1 MPRPEPGDEMEYI
14 KAQELSAAS
23 FKPFGHVI
31 ELPDRNP
38 DITRDNLSWWGNLFD
53 IPRTDI
59 FSLGFLRIYRKSF
72 VTDALERHI
81 KAPEIFIPI
90 QGTGVMPFAPA
101 SPAGEEPAVPNESA
115 LTAFILD
122 GTKGIVINQ
131 GVWHS
136 PGLAVTGQLDFILT
150 VRKETA
156 DDIDIKMI
164 KPQRI
169 LL

>member
-1 MPRPEPGDEMEYI
+1 MEYI
-14 KAQELSAAS
+14 EIQELTEES
-23 FKPFGHVI
+23 FKPFGRLI
-31 ELPDRNP
+31 EVPFREP
-38 DITRDNLSWWGNLFD
+38 DITRENLKWWGNLYDLPF
-53 IPRTDI
+53 TDTA
-59 FSLGFLRIYRKSF
+59 SLGFLRIYQKSF
-72 VTDALERHI
+72 LVDALERHV

-101 SPAGEEPAVPNESA
+101 SPGDGPDALPDETA

-122 GTKGIVINQ
+122 GTKGIVIDP

-136 PGLAVTGQLDFILT
+136 PGLAMSGTLDFILT

-156 DDIDIKMI
+156 DDIDIKKI
-164 KPQRI
+164 AARRV